1 MAYELLTKLDSSTIS
16 SLNTLKDSVTFLDKK
31 IRLGE
36 NRTNNMSVYKYSKWT
51 TWNRTQKSDFKDCFE
66 SSDIEKSVIGWFL
79 NFPANTGFLDN
90 MTYWNDKDGCGT
102 VISYALEAQSI
113 IIDGT
118 TVNLEA
124 GQGIKFKLNQSH
136 KIETSSSARNW
147 ACIMMMV

>member
-1 MAYELLTKLDSSTIS
+1 MAYELLTKLDSSSIS
-16 SLNTLKDSVTFLDKK
+16 SLNTIKDAITFTDQN

-36 NRTNNMSVYKYSKWT
+36 NRTDNMSVYRYSKWT

>member
-1 MAYELLTKLDSSTIS
+1 MAYELLTKLDSSSIS
-16 SLNTLKDSVTFLDKK
+16 SLNTIKDAITFTDQN

-36 NRTNNMSVYKYSKWT
+36 NRTDNMSVYRYSKWT

-90 MTYWNDKDGCGT
+90 MTYWNDKDDCGT
-102 VISYALEAQSI
+102 VVSYALEAQSI